1 MQAMAGHKN
10 FNIVRGPVT
19 GLPQP
24 FIGWGATINVA
35 HVTGNVV
42 VNDCANHNSVMLARS
57 SM

>member
-1 MQAMAGHKN
+1 MAGHKN

-24 FIGWGATINVA
+24 FKNWGATTNVA

-42 VNDCANHNSVMLARS
+42 VNDCANHDSVMLARR